1 MQKRFALVGFGKSDA
16 VAIGFEFVVAVAGR
30 RVGAS
35 GMGSDLNES
44 GGPRGLHDGF
54 GGAVG
59 AMHGAWAGGM
69 EASSGQSFAH
79 GGGWWVGV
87 AIVDCLVDWLVV
99 VDHVANRADLLDKKR
114 SST

>member
-1 MQKRFALVGFGKSDA
+1 VQKRFALVGFGKSDA

-59 AMHGAWAGGM
+59 AQHGAWAGGM
-69 EASSGQSFAH
+69 EARSELLFGQSFAH
-79 GGGWWVGV
+79 GG
-87 AIVDCLVDWLVV
+87 DCLVDWLAVL
-99 VDHVANRADLLDKKR
+99 DHVAIP
-114 SST
+114 SGFI

>member
-69 EASSGQSFAH
+69 EASSEELLFGQSFAH
-79 GGGWWVGV
+79 GGGW
-87 AIVDCLVDWLVV
+87 
-99 VDHVANRADLLDKKR
+99 
-114 SST
+114 